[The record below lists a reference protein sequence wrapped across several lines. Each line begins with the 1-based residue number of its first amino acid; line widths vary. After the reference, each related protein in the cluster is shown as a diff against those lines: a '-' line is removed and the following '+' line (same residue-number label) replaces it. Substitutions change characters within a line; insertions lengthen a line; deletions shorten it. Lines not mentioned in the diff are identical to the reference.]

1 LPARRPLL
9 VWFKRFPSPILLA
22 NGCRLLTLQDA
33 SDYMEVLTLAK
44 RNDIDWQL
52 AGAALVVAAE
62 RDGPVTMARTAVVRA
77 LSRGNPG
84 SLPNSPDQPPPRP
97 PKLRIVR

>member
-22 NGCRLLTLQDA
+22 DGCRLLTLQDA
-33 SDYMEVLTLAK
+33 SDYMEVLTPAK

-52 AGAALVVAAE
+52 ATAALVVAAE
-62 RDGPVTMARTAVVRA
+62 GNGSVTIARTAIVRV
-77 LSRGNPG
+77 LLPG
-84 SLPNSPDQPPPRP
+84 SPPPAPNQQDPPRP